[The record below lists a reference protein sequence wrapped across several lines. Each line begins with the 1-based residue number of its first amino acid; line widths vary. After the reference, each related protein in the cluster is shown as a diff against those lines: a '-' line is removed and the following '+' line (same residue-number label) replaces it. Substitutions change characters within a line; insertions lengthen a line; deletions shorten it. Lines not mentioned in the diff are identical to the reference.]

1 MASVEQLDVGYN
13 QFTGVIPEAI
23 CLLPN
28 LQNFTYSHNYFTGD
42 APSCSVSAGA
52 GKVIDGSQNCIIG
65 EANQRSAEEC
75 ASPLATPVDCYS
87 FGCIKKPV
95 YTPSPSYTPTYSPPP
110 YTPTYSPSPSYTP
123 TYSPSPSYTPPPTSF
138 GGASSGSYSPSPS
151 YTPSPGYNTPSTPSY
166 NTPSPSY
173 QPPTPPTYTPS
184 PDYYYSS
191 PPPPSTPSYNTPNYP
206 PSSLPP
212 PPPPASGYTP
222 SPAYST
228 PPPVGYNSPSCVF
241 RYFLVNEIEFLAVFS
256 SSACFSIF
264 AFGCPLSEL
273 FLNLAKYKASA
284 KSFSAKNT

>member
-1 MASVEQLDVGYN
+1 MGNSPVSVLVMANNELGGCIPSSIGDMGYTLNEIIMSNDNLSGCLPEEIGNLKHVTVFDVSYNNLSGSLPLTINGMASVEQLDVGYN

-151 YTPSPGYNTPSTPSY
+151 YTPSPGEHKTTNTSGGEKRDLREHEAT
-166 NTPSPSY
+166 NT
-173 QPPTPPTYTPS
+173 
-184 PDYYYSS
+184 
-191 PPPPSTPSYNTPNYP
+191 
-206 PSSLPP
+206 
-212 PPPPASGYTP
+212 
-222 SPAYST
+222 
-228 PPPVGYNSPSCVF
+228 
-241 RYFLVNEIEFLAVFS
+241 
-256 SSACFSIF
+256 
-264 AFGCPLSEL
+264 SEL
-273 FLNLAKYKASA
+273 MVIDVDRICGERTEEGGGRSY
-284 KSFSAKNT
+284 